1 MRQNDEFK
9 FFYST
14 VRYKNCILEILSS
27 QKVHKL
33 KHVVDIPLTVSGVA
47 YHIRTR
53 TTHHPFWEKPRNIWR
68 ANICFA
74 QTTPLTFLTLST
86 PNFEC
91 CCVKQ
96 SHLDFATISR
106 MKRRY
111 MELGLCY
118 YSLRLFG
125 ELKTTLATC
134 WADLTVTYDGRLS
147 SSSVYSQSLGQT
159 FASANNAHDLPS
171 YQSLSLTGDSESDL
185 EIITP

>member
-27 QKVHKL
+27 QNVHKL

-53 TTHHPFWEKPRNIWR
+53 TTHHPFWEKPRNILR

-106 MKRRY
+106 MKRQY

-147 SSSVYSQSLGQT
+147 SSLSVYSQSLGQT
-159 FASANNAHDLPS
+159 FA
-171 YQSLSLTGDSESDL
+171 
-185 EIITP
+185 